1 MPHFQGEMMES
12 PTRAQLL
19 DTAKQIVTRDRNTTH
34 GEPEDTF
41 GLIAAYW
48 SAHLDHPVRPADVAA
63 MMTLM
68 KLARLKANPANAE
81 NWLDGIGY
89 LACGGEIATTQPTP
103 GVHERRVVQCD
114 DAPAS
119 VEMDA

>member
-1 MPHFQGEMMES
+1 MS
-12 PTRAQLL
+12 
-19 DTAKQIVTRDRNTTH
+19 D
-34 GEPEDTF
+34 
-41 GLIAAYW
+41 AAE
-48 SAHLDHPVRPADVAA
+48 
-63 MMTLM
+63 
-68 KLARLKANPANAE
+68 AE

-103 GVHERRVVQCD
+103 GVYERRVVQCD

>member
-1 MPHFQGEMMES
+1 MPRVQGEVSM
-12 PTRAQLL
+12 TRAELL
-19 DTAKQIVTRDRNTTH
+19 DAAKQIVTQDRNVIH

-48 SAHLDHPVRPADVAA
+48 TAHLDQPVSPADVAA

-68 KLARLKANPANAE
+68 KLARLKANPGNAE

-89 LACGGEIATTQPTP
+89 LACGGEIATSQPTP

-119 VEMDA
+119 VETDA